1 MTFLLRPRL
10 CFAGPC
16 RDAFLVGVCL
26 VTGLTNVWA
35 EPTRIYRCG
44 NVYTNQPDAAGH
56 CQPMTG
62 SGVTVI
68 EGTRVQGTAGVSNVR
83 PANQAAPKI
92 SSAEQLQRDVQAQ
105 AVLHSELQKAQQQH
119 ATLLREWNNGEPER
133 RADEHRQ
140 PQKYQAREAQLRSA
154 LQRTEADIAG
164 LQRELSRLSVPPSTT
179 P

>member
-26 VTGLTNVWA
+26 VTGLANVWA

-62 SGVTVI
+62 SAVTVI
-68 EGTRVQGTAGVSNVR
+68 EGTRVQGTSSVSAVRNANPAG
-83 PANQAAPKI
+83 PKI

-105 AVLHSELQKAQQQH
+105 AVLHIELQKAQQQL
-119 ATLLREWNNGEPER
+119 AALLREWNNGEPER

-140 PQKYQAREAQLRSA
+140 PQKYRAREAQLRHA

-164 LQRELSRLSVPPSTT
+164 LQRELSRLPVT
-179 P
+179 PLTGP